1 LIRLLKR
8 RASIEGGLDDLIETE
23 FKTKDGSY
31 DLRVS
36 VYALVL
42 SLNEEL
48 VQTCAEH
55 TAGNDLDPRPK
66 ATLDM
71 ADAASAAHIKQTP
84 TQNKIFDFTY
94 TSSIHHEVEFDDESS
109 LKSYLR
115 NIFEGIANRSRN
127 IEKRAITTYAY
138 ARYNIND
145 QEWQRV
151 CQLSADVKKWVLKGK
166 PQGI

>member
-1 LIRLLKR
+1 VVK
-8 RASIEGGLDDLIETE
+8 
-23 FKTKDGSY
+23 
-31 DLRVS
+31 
-36 VYALVL
+36 
-42 SLNEEL
+42 
-48 VQTCAEH
+48 
-55 TAGNDLDPRPK
+55 
-66 ATLDM
+66 
-71 ADAASAAHIKQTP
+71 
-84 TQNKIFDFTY
+84 FTY